1 LIRIIL
7 QAFALIFLTLPLYS
21 QNTVRLSGKVT
32 DAATGESLMQAAVWV
47 KPINKGAVTDFDGV
61 FTIDL
66 LPGNYEI
73 EISFLGYE
81 SHKQTIELTKNLTIN
96 FRLNEKSV
104 PVSGITVSA
113 QKPDD
118 NIRSNKSGTLQLSS
132 KEISQLPNLMGEP
145 DIINA
150 LRLTPGIQGVG
161 EGNPGLYVRGGDAGQ
176 NLILLDNMPL
186 YNPSHLLGFF
196 PVFNSDIIDQVKV
209 IKGSIPA
216 QYGSKAS
223 SVIDIAL
230 KEGNNQRFSGSG
242 SVGLL
247 SADLSLESPINKG
260 KGSLIVS
267 GRRTYLE
274 LVKAAAEPFISNN
287 DNVFSHTDYFF
298 YDGSIKFTYKLSTNT
313 RIALTAFYGNDSY
326 ALTDPDF
333 NVSNNMQ
340 WSNKAAA
347 VKISHVLSDN
357 LRTNFSVG
365 LTSYNFTIEAA
376 FNDYGFN
383 LFSGI
388 EDYYANWDLNY
399 QAGKNASFRLGAGY
413 TRHLITPNKI
423 NVDVE
428 SVYYENTNQY
438 HSNEWAA
445 FAQTNYTFSDAFSVT
460 TGLRYTLFQ
469 HVGPYTQYTRDAFG
483 KLTDSIVYQSNQL
496 VKTYHTLDA
505 NASVVY
511 ILNESASLKS
521 SAAITHQFIH
531 LASVGTVSLPTDVWL
546 PSTQFI
552 KPQQVLQ
559 FTSGYFRNFANH
571 VFETSVEL
579 YYKKLNRQI
588 DFLNGVIDNMDNT
601 RIENNIVEGTGQ
613 AFGLEFFVKKQKG
626 TTTGW
631 ISYTLSRTLRQFEGI
646 NNGNYFPAKYDRVH
660 DVSLTLNHQLNER
673 WNLSAAFIYA
683 TGNAMTLPAGRYLIQ
698 GNIANHYTA
707 VNAFRMPA
715 YHRLDVS
722 ANYQLKKSAR
732 WESWINFSVYNVY
745 NRANPYYIYFRVKGD
760 VDNYYLS
767 VKPRKISLFPIL
779 PSITLN
785 FKF

>member
-1 LIRIIL
+1 MIRIIF
-7 QAFALIFLTLPLYS
+7 QAFALIFLALPLYS

-32 DAATGESLMQAAVWV
+32 DATSGESLMQAAVWV
-47 KPINKGAVTDFDGV
+47 KPDNKGTVTDFNGV
-61 FTIDL
+61 FTLEL

-81 SHKQTIELTKNLTIN
+81 SHKQTIELTKNQTIN

-104 PVSGITVSA
+104 AVSGITISA

-132 KEISQLPNLMGEP
+132 KEIAQLPNLMGEP

-196 PVFNSDIIDQVKV
+196 PVFNSDIIEQVKV

-223 SVIDIAL
+223 SVIDITL
-230 KEGNNQRFSGSG
+230 KEGNNQRLSGSG

-260 KGSLIVS
+260 KGSLMVS

-274 LVKAAAEPFISNN
+274 LTKWAAAPLISNN
-287 DNVFSHTDYFF
+287 DNVFFRTDYFF
-298 YDGSIKFTYKLSTNT
+298 YDGSIKFTYKLGTKT
-313 RIALTAFYGNDSY
+313 RIAITAFGGNDSY
-326 ALTDPDF
+326 TFTDPEF
-333 NVSNNMQ
+333 NVSNQMQ

-347 VKISHVLSDN
+347 AKLSHVLSDN
-357 LRTNFSVG
+357 LRTSFSFG
-365 LTSYNFTIEAA
+365 LTTYSFKIKAG
-376 FNDYGFN
+376 FNEYGFD

-388 EDYYANWDLNY
+388 DDYYAHWDLSY
-399 QAGKNASFRLGAGY
+399 KSGKNASLRLGAVY
-413 TRHLITPNKI
+413 TRHLLTPNKI

-428 SVYYENTNQY
+428 TVNYKNINQY

-445 FAQTNYTFSDAFSVT
+445 FVQTDYKFSEGFSIT

-483 KLTDSIVYQSNQL
+483 KLSDSTIYKHNEI
-496 VKTYHTLDA
+496 VKTYHALDA
-505 NASVVY
+505 NASMVY

-546 PSTQFI
+546 PSTSFI

-559 FTSGYFRNFANH
+559 FTSGYFRNFSDH
-571 VFETSVEL
+571 TFETSVEL

-588 DFLNGVIDNMDNT
+588 DFLNGVLDNMDNT

-613 AFGLEFFVKKQKG
+613 AFGMELFIKKQKG

-660 DVSLTLNHQLNER
+660 DFSVTLNHQLNER
-673 WNLSAAFIYA
+673 WNLSASFLYA

-698 GNIANHYTA
+698 GNVANHYTA

-715 YHRLDVS
+715 YHRLDMS

-760 VDNYYLS
+760 IDNYYLS
-767 VKPRKISLFPIL
+767 VKPRQISLFPIL
-779 PSITLN
+779 PSVTWN